1 MRVSFVCR
9 RVCLVIISFIV
20 PSRRT
25 SDIEIHQQQ
34 GRTMADKQAT
44 IYVID
49 LGSSTGEC
57 RCGRVE
63 TDLDY
68 GMRYIWDKIA
78 TTMSADRK
86 SWNVG
91 VIGFRTDETNGPL
104 AADEGYENISVSVS
118 LLWRDSDPYS
128 SKASLP
134 LNLLRS

>member
-1 MRVSFVCR
+1 MRVSFACR
-9 RVCLVIISFIV
+9 RVCLNRFIHR
-20 PSRRT
+20 PPTLRT

-34 GRTMADKQAT
+34 GGTMADKQAT

-86 SWNVG
+86 TWNVG
-91 VIGFRTDETNGPL
+91 IIGFRTDETNGPL

-128 SKASLP
+128 IMASLA